1 MIRRLKYTFLLVVF
15 LAITS
20 FGQSFS
26 MSELIRMS
34 TMDVDNFD
42 TYVTSK
48 GYVFHKS
55 IDEPTRT
62 GVGYAFNLDYD
73 NSTASNFIKLYQRY
87 YKYRYCIS
95 YQTIDK
101 KEYINVKNQ
110 LKVLGFKLKD
120 TSVFKSD
127 DGMVSNNF
135 VYRKGKAEIDIYS
148 SFDSYEINYTVD
160 Y

>member
-1 MIRRLKYTFLLVVF
+1 MRLIYTFLLVAF

-34 TMDVDNFD
+34 TMNVDNFD

-55 IDEPTRT
+55 IDEPRRT
-62 GVGYAFNLDYD
+62 YVGYAFNLDYD
-73 NSTASNFIKLYQRY
+73 NSTASNFIKLYQKY
-87 YKYRYCIS
+87 YEYRYSIS

-101 KEYINVKNQ
+101 KEYTNIKNQ
-110 LKVLGFKLKD
+110 LKALGFKLKD
-120 TSVFKSD
+120 TSVFKSK
-127 DGMVSNNF
+127 DGTVSNNF
-135 VYRKGKAEIDIYS
+135 VYRKGKAEIEIYS
-148 SFDSYEINYTVD
+148 SYDSYEINYTVD